1 MMLYWRKTNRACHI
15 KEEIIIGGVYN
26 MAHVMVMPKLG
37 LAMEDGKITSWLKSE
52 GDSVNEGEEIFEV
65 ETEKISQPV
74 ESDTT
79 GVLLKII
86 VAEGE
91 TADCLAPVAIIGEPN
106 EDISG
111 LV

>member
-1 MMLYWRKTNRACHI
+1 
-15 KEEIIIGGVYN
+15 

-37 LAMEDGKITSWLKSE
+37 LSMVDGKITRWLKSE
-52 GDSVNEGEEIFEV
+52 GDKVNEGEEIFEV

-74 ESDTT
+74 ESDAT

-86 VAEGE
+86 VEEGE
-91 TADCLAPVAIIGEPN
+91 TANCLEPVAIIGEPN

-111 LV
+111 LI